1 MIKLA
6 GALHS
11 SGVTD
16 IAGLSKL
23 VYSESMNESPPVG
36 NRYIHIMLGI
46 IVTLAVLA
54 ALKISKDVTIP
65 LVLAFF
71 FFLMFSPLL
80 RRLDKLHVPKLVST
94 IFVMSLM
101 LLLLLATGWFI
112 IKTVDTLVRLIPF
125 YADKITSLDRLLTGL
140 ASNFVELPPST
151 SFLTLLPVNW
161 SSLAISSLT
170 QISNKFFS
178 ITKVALL
185 VYIFFLFLLLERQS
199 VIPKLLAAVP
209 QGKGMKVAVM
219 FERIT
224 RQISKY
230 LILKIV
236 ISFFTGVLFY
246 LTAILTGLD
255 LPSLWGVLAF
265 VFNFIP
271 SIGSVVVTGMVIFMA
286 LVQFAP
292 YWSNVMYVAILT
304 ISTQMILGNII
315 DPRLQGGQL
324 NLSPFMILVAL
335 SLWGYIWGIV
345 GMFIAVPLTSVMQ
358 ILFANIKSLRPF
370 AIMISSGKS
379 YQRERVRQKAIKN
392 FRRRAERQ
400 SSEQPSEKP
409 SDEASEEAMSKESV
423 NMGDFVLPEQ
433 FGEKK

>member
-1 MIKLA
+1 VR
-6 GALHS
+6 HS
-11 SGVTD
+11 SGVPD

-23 VYSESMNESPPVG
+23 VYSMPMNESTSVG

-80 RRLDKLHVPKLVST
+80 RRLDKLHVPKLIST
-94 IFVMSLM
+94 IFVMALM
-101 LLLLLATGWFI
+101 LLLLLAAGWFI
-112 IKTVDTLVRLIPF
+112 VKTVDTLVRLIPF
-125 YADKITSLDRLLTGL
+125 YTDKIISLDRLLTDMVN
-140 ASNFVELPPST
+140 NFVEVPPST

-178 ITKVALL
+178 ITKLALL

-199 VIPKLLAAVP
+199 VVPKLLAAVP

-230 LILKIV
+230 LVIKIV
-236 ISFFTGVLFY
+236 ISFFTGLFFY
-246 LTAILTGLD
+246 LSALLTGLD
-255 LPSLWGVLAF
+255 LASLWGVLAF
-265 VFNFIP
+265 IFNFIP
-271 SIGSVVVTGMVIFMA
+271 SIGSIVITSVVIFMS

-292 YWSNVMYVAILT
+292 DWTNIILVAVLT
-304 ISTQMILGNII
+304 ISTQVILGNII

-379 YQRERVRQKAIKN
+379 YQRERARQKALKSYQ
-392 FRRRAERQ
+392 RRTQHRK
-400 SSEQPSEKP
+400 SEQPAGEQGNESSED
-409 SDEASEEAMSKESV
+409 SMAKESV